1 MGLGNELTSA
11 QKESIIAA
19 KKLGHNNTEIA
30 KVVGCHRT
38 TITRYLAA
46 YESGEPSKKRS
57 GQPCLIDSQKRQRLK
72 AITMQSMRQT
82 TFDDSKIDFI

>member
-1 MGLGNELTSA
+1 MGLGKELTSA

-57 GQPCLIDSQKRQRLK
+57 GRPCLIDSQKRQRLK
-72 AITMQSMRQT
+72 AM
-82 TFDDSKIDFI
+82 FSKTRKQGEKI

>member
-1 MGLGNELTSA
+1 MGLGKELASA
-11 QKESIIAA
+11 QKESIFVA

-46 YESGEPSKKRS
+46 YESEEPSKKRS
-57 GQPCLIDSQKRQRLK
+57 GRPSLIGSQKRQRLK
-72 AITMQSMRQT
+72 AMVLKNRKQGE
-82 TFDDSKIDFI
+82 KI